1 MKKIVSIIM
10 SLVLVFV
17 LGVGTVGE
25 MKVRAS
31 DEIICIDGSYLLNDE
46 TESTGDME
54 ISTYGYYLKSGTST
68 LSEISTG
75 KIGVGGSTT
84 AQRIVDEI
92 SVTVVVQRLENG
104 SWKNYHTWTAEKTDA
119 AYVSTSKTLTVA
131 TGYYYRVCCSH
142 YAATDAGSSNTNAL
156 YID

>member
-10 SLVLVFV
+10 SLILV
-17 LGVGTVGE
+17 LGFGNVGE
-25 MKVRAS
+25 MKVQAS
-31 DEIICIDGSYLLNDE
+31 DEMICIDGSYLLNDE
-46 TESTGDME
+46 TELTGDMA

-84 AQRIVDEI
+84 GQRVVDEI
-92 SVTVVVQRLENG
+92 SVIVVVQRLVNG
-104 SWKNYHTWTAEKTDA
+104 SWQNYHTFSAEKTNA
-119 AYVSTSKTLTVA
+119 AYVSTSKTLTVP

-142 YAATDAGSSNTNAL
+142 YASTDTGYSNTNAL

>member
-1 MKKIVSIIM
+1 MKRIVTIM
-10 SLVLVFV
+10 ISLALI
-17 LGVGTVGE
+17 LGLGNIGE
-25 MKVRAS
+25 MKVQAT
-31 DEIICIDGSYLLNDE
+31 DEKVYIDGSYLLDDE
-46 TESTGDME
+46 IESTGDME

-104 SWKNYHTWTAEKTDA
+104 SWKNYHTWSAEKTDA
-119 AYVSTSKTLTVA
+119 AYVSTSKTLTVP
-131 TGYYYRVCCSH
+131 TGYYYRVCCTHCAS
-142 YAATDAGSSNTNAL
+142 TDTGLSNTNAL